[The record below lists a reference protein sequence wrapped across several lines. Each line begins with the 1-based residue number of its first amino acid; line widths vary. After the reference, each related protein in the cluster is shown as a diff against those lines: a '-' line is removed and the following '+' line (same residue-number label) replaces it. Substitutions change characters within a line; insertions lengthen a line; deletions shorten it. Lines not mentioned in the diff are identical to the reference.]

1 MREDIEIVNK
11 NPIMSKSTPLYRIIS
26 LLLIINFY
34 KEKWSRKKWKGLALR
49 VIQIYLW
56 GLSGSDNAE
65 SLERV
70 GKKEGFPD
78 IPFAYHA
85 SVMQLV
91 SYCLV
96 NGFLSIGKASG
107 DAVYDLTPKAYVL
120 LNSLKDDELRNE
132 IDEVLE
138 KIGVITKTDSK
149 QLRIDW
155 TDVAY

>member
-34 KEKWSRKKWKGLALR
+34 KEKWSRKKWKGLDLR

-56 GLSGSDNAE
+56 GLSDNAE